1 MFSKLM
7 AKLESF
13 FAKRSYRDWCYS
25 EMEKRGSACNHKC
38 NGQMGGDHNTGYLS
52 YTCIDCKYLDS
63 NVFHSAMKE
72 ASKQ

>member
-1 MFSKLM
+1 MFSKLI

-38 NGQMGGDHNTGYLS
+38 NGQCGGTASTGYLS
-52 YTCIDCKYLDS
+52 ETCIGCKYLDLR
-63 NVFHSAMKE
+63 VPKPIQQE
-72 ASKQ
+72 VSK